1 MIKKIGKSLPSNSL
15 NYLVIFGGII
25 VILILLGILP
35 FHRYNSNRAQEVKKI
50 QADIAEQKEFQ
61 QAYQS
66 QQKISKT
73 PIVHKLPNPVKT
85 KLPRPDLD
93 KFQDTFRAEAK
104 KSGLIITSLIPD
116 MATLAAGSPAILFD
130 VTTKGQFANF
140 RKLLINVGALPYVDK
155 IEEINIKQ
163 LEDSMEFK
171 MKLWIVLAN

>member
-1 MIKKIGKSLPSNSL
+1 MIKKIREIIPAKSL

-25 VILILLGILP
+25 IILVLLGILP
-35 FHRYNSNRAQEVKKI
+35 LHRYNTNRSQEVKKI

-61 QAYQS
+61 QIYQS
-66 QQKISKT
+66 QQKIPGT
-73 PIVHKLPNPVKT
+73 QVHKLPNPVKT

-116 MATLAAGSPAILFD
+116 MKTIAAGSPAILFD
-130 VTTKGQFANF
+130 VTSKGQFANF
-140 RKLLINVGALPYVDK
+140 RELLINVGALPYVDK

-163 LEDSMEFK
+163 LEDAMEFK
-171 MKLWIVLAN
+171 MKLWIALAN